1 MPTLRQLRYFAT
13 VARELHFGRAARR
26 LHMSQPPLSDQ
37 LRKLEEELGVL
48 LLERD
53 RRSVRL
59 TDEGRFFLD
68 EAERI
73 LAAVDRAVEQVGE
86 LKAGIRGTLRIAF
99 VGSAGF
105 VVLPTILKH
114 FRREHPDVRLVLSEM
129 TTAEQQYAL
138 PEGRVDVGIAREA
151 SGSAELV
158 EVPVAP
164 EPLVVALPSG
174 HPLAALT
181 RIPLRA
187 LAEEDFIFQ
196 PRSIGLRYHDLLL
209 SACHEAGFSP
219 RIVQEANQ
227 LQTHVNLVAAGMG
240 TSLLPGSVRVLR
252 MPGLVYRELE
262 APAVESWTVLAR
274 LRSDTR
280 PLPRQFMEITR
291 RLFDTDS

>member
-1 MPTLRQLRYFAT
+1 MPTLRQLRYFVA

-37 LRKLEEELGVL
+37 IRKLEGELGVTL
-48 LLERD
+48 LQRD

-59 TDEGRFFLD
+59 TEEGHFFLE

-73 LAAVDRAVEQVGE
+73 LEDVQQAVLRLGE
-86 LKAGIRGTLRIAF
+86 MKEGIRGTLRISF

-129 TTAEQQYAL
+129 TTAEQQHAL
-138 PEGRVDVGIAREA
+138 PEGRVDVGIGREA

-158 EVPVAP
+158 EVPVAS
-164 EPLVVALPSG
+164 ETLVVALPST
-174 HPLAALT
+174 HPLHDRP
-181 RIPLRA
+181 RIRLGE
-187 LAEEDFIFQ
+187 LAGEDFIFQ
-196 PRSIGLRYHDLLL
+196 PRSIGLRYHDRLL

-227 LQTHVNLVAAGMG
+227 LQTHVNLVAAGIG
-240 TSLLPGSVRVLR
+240 VSLLPGSVRVLR
-252 MPGLVYRELE
+252 MPGLVYRE
-262 APAVESWTVLAR
+262 VEDPVVETWTVLAR
-274 LRSDTR
+274 LRSDPR

-291 RLFDTDS
+291 RLFDPG